1 MYNFFAK
8 VCSSVYDVVLGVGI
22 TKGTYC
28 VDDTQEDDQ
37 PSVGNQNQ
45 NYGES
50 TEANKSTYSSGLK
63 DANKSTYS
71 SGLKDV
77 DVSDGNQESQDQRIS
92 DTKTVEKL
100 DEKEKISDSDE
111 PNRKTFHGEIT
122 SLYSGRGLIDD
133 HIFFSQ
139 DIVVGNTRLKVGTK
153 VVVEASRT
161 NSQGGWVATK
171 VTVFKEWG
179 VDSEETETVTEIIG
193 MVTYARG
200 VSGLVND
207 KYSFTKAH
215 CLGNYHAL
223 VNDFVKCELRT
234 FGKGDTDGEIIS
246 VKPLREIQFVGM
258 VTEAMN
264 YFGFVDEDIY
274 FPFGA
279 CKPGSYRPRKGD
291 WVLVT
296 AMESK
301 AKKSHWRGSVIER
314 ATEDMK

>member
-37 PSVGNQNQ
+37 PSVGNQNRT
-45 NYGES
+45 NGES
-50 TEANKSTYSSGLK
+50 NEG
-63 DANKSTYS
+63 NKSTYS

-77 DVSDGNQESQDQRIS
+77 EVSDGNQESRSQSVS

-111 PNRKTFHGEIT
+111 PNQKTFHGEIT

-234 FGKGDTDGEIIS
+234 LGKGDTDGEIIS

-258 VTEAMN
+258 VTEAIN
-264 YFGFVDEDIY
+264 YFGFVDGDIY

-279 CKPGSYRPRKGD
+279 CKPGSYRPRTGD

-301 AKKSHWRGSVIER
+301 AKKSHWRGRVIER

>member
-28 VDDTQEDDQ
+28 VEDTQNDDE
-37 PSVGNQNQ
+37 PSVADQNQ
-45 NYGES
+45 NNGES
-50 TEANKSTYSSGLK
+50 SKGNKSTDITSP
-63 DANKSTYS
+63 
-71 SGLKDV
+71 KDV
-77 DVSDGNQESQDQRIS
+77 KASVGKQENQSKGVRN
-92 DTKTVEKL
+92 TKKVEELDENEKL
-100 DEKEKISDSDE
+100 SESNE
-111 PNRKTFHGEIT
+111 PNKKTFHGEIT
-122 SLYSGRGLIDD
+122 SLYSGRGLIDE

-139 DIVVGNTRLKVGTK
+139 DIVVGNARLKVGTK
-153 VVVEASRT
+153 VIVEASRT

-179 VDSEETETVTEIIG
+179 VDSEETEKVTEIIG
-193 MVTYARG
+193 MVTYVRG

-207 KYSFTKAH
+207 KYSFTKAN
-215 CLGNYHAL
+215 CLRNYHAL

-234 FGKGDTDGEIIS
+234 FGKDDSDGEIIS

-258 VTEAMN
+258 VTETID

-301 AKKSHWRGSVIER
+301 HKKSHWRGSVIER
-314 ATEDMK
+314 ASEDMK